1 MKKMSKA
8 YRMQII
14 KEVAERKRRD
24 QFDDPMA
31 LYINHLLDE
40 RPSIDNVVEYKQEF
54 SGSYFDENIG
64 GWISKTWQSK

>member
-31 LYINHLLDE
+31 VYINHLLDDHS
-40 RPSIDNVVEYKQEF
+40 SIDNVVEYKKEF

>member
-14 KEVAERKRRD
+14 RQVAEKKRRD

-31 LYINHLLDE
+31 VYINHLLDE
-40 RPSIDNVVEYKQEF
+40 GPKSDNVVEYKQEF
-54 SGSYFDENIG
+54 SGNYFDENIG
-64 GWISKTWQSK
+64 GWISKTWQAK

>member
-8 YRMQII
+8 YRMKII

-31 LYINHLLDE
+31 VYINHLLDG
-40 RPSIDNVVEYKQEF
+40 RPQSDNVVEYKQEV
-54 SGSYFDENIG
+54 SGNYFDEDVG
-64 GWISKTWQSK
+64 GWLSKTWQSK